1 MVAQWTALLE
11 RRWIAPAYAGWV
23 VIVIALC
30 FFGAA
35 TNTMTG
41 WLYVLSAICVVLA
54 AVAAILPVRSLR
66 ALSVE
71 HLPIDPITAGED
83 LKIGLRIHNRSTQPQ
98 ILFQLWDQLPME
110 LGSSAPVP
118 IERVPAAGHRDIY
131 ATCTPARRGLYRWEQ
146 IELRSAQP
154 LGLFWCRRGHISP
167 AEAWVYPQQLRLTN
181 CPILDNL
188 SDPRAIEQSTA
199 MLRPQL
205 STTGSTR
212 SLRAY
217 RTGDPLRMVHWR
229 SSARYGELQVRE
241 LEDYRTTKKIVIAL
255 DTAGDWT
262 ELGFEQ
268 AIIAAASLYIY
279 SVRQQLQVQFW
290 SSSQGLIDGKEAM
303 LRALAEVQRG
313 ESHYELPNQPL
324 LWLTG
329 GAVPSLPPGSRY
341 LAWGQGNPATD
352 GLTIDSLRPLI
363 AQLQQPLRSSHG

>member
-23 VIVIALC
+23 VMAIALC

-54 AVAAILPVRSLR
+54 AVAAILPVRSLG

-71 HLPIDPITAGED
+71 HLPIAPITAGED

-98 ILFQLWDQLPME
+98 ILFQLWDMLPPE
-110 LGSSAPVP
+110 LGNSVPVP
-118 IERVPAAGHRDIY
+118 IERVSAEGSHDTY
-131 ATCTPARRGLYRWEQ
+131 VTCTPTRRGLYGWDR

-154 LGLFWCRRGHISP
+154 LGLFWCRRGHISM
-167 AEAWVYPQQLRLTN
+167 AQAWVYPQQLRLTN
-181 CPILDNL
+181 CPILEQL
-188 SDPRAIEQSTA
+188 SDPRAIEQTTA

-205 STTGSTR
+205 SSTGSTR

-217 RTGDPLRMVHWR
+217 RTGDPLRLVHWR

-241 LEDYRTTKKIVIAL
+241 LEDYRTTKRIVIAL
-255 DTAGDWT
+255 DTTGDWT

-268 AIIAAASLYIY
+268 AVIAAASLYIY
-279 SVRQQLQVQFW
+279 SQRQQLQVQFW
-290 SSSQGLIDGKEAM
+290 SSSQGLIGGKEAM

-313 ESHYELPNQPL
+313 EARCELPNQPL

-329 GAVPSLPPGSRY
+329 GEMPQLPPGSRY
-341 LAWGQGNPATD
+341 ISWGQGSSTAN
-352 GLTIDSLRPLI
+352 GLTIDPLRSLI

>member
-23 VIVIALC
+23 VMVIAVC

-66 ALSVE
+66 ALAVA
-71 HLPIDPITAGED
+71 HLPIGPITAGED

-98 ILFQLWDQLPME
+98 ILFQLWDHLPLE
-110 LGSSAPVP
+110 LGSSDPVA
-118 IERVPAAGHRDIY
+118 IERVPATGYRDISV
-131 ATCTPARRGLYRWEQ
+131 TCTPARRGLYRWEQ

-167 AEAWVYPQQLRLTN
+167 AEVWVYPQQLRLSH

-199 MLRPQL
+199 MLHAQP
-205 STTGSTR
+205 SATGSTR

-268 AIIAAASLYIY
+268 AVIAAASLYIY
-279 SVRQQLQVQFW
+279 SLRQQLQVQFW

-303 LRALAEVQRG
+303 LRALAEVQPGQAQCER
-313 ESHYELPNQPL
+313 PNQPL

-329 GAVPSLPPGSRY
+329 GVVPQLPSGSRY
-341 LAWGQGNPATD
+341 VSWGQGNSATD
-352 GLTIDSLRPLI
+352 GLMIDPLHPLI
-363 AQLQQPLRSSHG
+363 AQLQQPLRSGHG

>member
-23 VIVIALC
+23 VMAIAIC

-71 HLPIDPITAGED
+71 HLLIAPITTGED
-83 LKIGLRIHNRSTQPQ
+83 LKIGVRIHNRSTQPQ
-98 ILFQLWDQLPME
+98 ILFQLWDMFPPE
-110 LGSSAPVP
+110 LGPSVPVP
-118 IERVPAAGHRDIY
+118 IERVPATGTHDTY
-131 ATCTPARRGLYRWEQ
+131 VTCTPARRGLYRWDR

-154 LGLFWCRRGHISP
+154 LGLFWCRRSHLSP
-167 AEAWVYPQQLRLTN
+167 VQAWVYPQQLRLTN
-181 CPILDNL
+181 CPILDQL
-188 SDPRAIEQSTA
+188 SDPRSIEPATA

-217 RTGDPLRMVHWR
+217 RTGDPLRLVHWR

-255 DTAGDWT
+255 DTASDWT

-268 AIIAAASLYIY
+268 AVIAAASLYIY
-279 SVRQQLQVQFW
+279 SLRQQLQVQFW
-290 SSSQGLIDGKEAM
+290 SNSQGLIEGKEAI
-303 LRALAEVQRG
+303 LRALSAVQRG
-313 ESHYELPNQPL
+313 AAQCELPNQPL

-329 GAVPSLPPGSRY
+329 GEMPQLPSGSRY
-341 LAWGQGNPATD
+341 ISWGRGQPATD
-352 GLTIDSLRPLI
+352 GLTIDTLRPLI
-363 AQLQQPLRSSHG
+363 AQLQQPLRSSYG

>member
-23 VIVIALC
+23 VMAIAIC

-54 AVAAILPVRSLR
+54 VVAAILPVRSLR

-71 HLPIDPITAGED
+71 HLPIAPITAGEN
-83 LKIGLRIHNRSTQPQ
+83 LKIGLRLRNRSTQPQ
-98 ILFQLWDQLPME
+98 ILFQLWDLFPPE
-110 LGSSAPVP
+110 LGPSAPVP
-118 IERVPAAGHRDIY
+118 IERVPAGGTHDTY
-131 ATCTPARRGLYRWEQ
+131 VTCTPGRRGLYSWDR

-154 LGLFWCRRGHISP
+154 LGLFWCRRSHLSSVQ
-167 AEAWVYPQQLRLTN
+167 AWVYPQQLRLTN
-181 CPILDNL
+181 CPILEQL
-188 SDPRAIEQSTA
+188 SDPRAIEQTTA

-217 RTGDPLRMVHWR
+217 RTGDPLRLVHWR

-241 LEDYRTTKKIVIAL
+241 LEDYRTTKRIVIAL
-255 DTAGDWT
+255 DTTGDWT

-268 AIIAAASLYIY
+268 AVIAAASLYIY
-279 SVRQQLQVQFW
+279 SQRQQLQVQFW
-290 SSSQGLIDGKEAM
+290 SSSQGLVEGKEAM
-303 LRALAEVQRG
+303 LQALAEVQRG
-313 ESHYELPNQPL
+313 EAQRELPNQPL

-329 GAVPSLPPGSRY
+329 GEVPQLPPGSRY
-341 LAWGQGNPATD
+341 ISWGRGNPAAD
-352 GLTIDSLRPLI
+352 GLTIDALRPLL